1 VRIAS
6 GDGSVKRIAFLRTI
20 FPRMKPAVYLDHAAT
35 TPVRPEVLEAMMPY
49 LTEQSFGN
57 PSSAHRF
64 GRAARAG
71 IEQAR
76 RHIAEAIGAEPSQV
90 IFTSGGTE
98 ADNLSIVGS
107 ALAARDRGAPMC
119 AAVSAVEHKAVLA
132 AAHAVCHLGGREVL
146 LPVDTAGILELD
158 ALDRALAETPSVVS
172 VMWVNNEVGVV
183 QPVAQIAERCR
194 DAGVIFHTD
203 AVQAVGKVPVS
214 VQKLCCTLLTISG
227 HKIGAP
233 KGIGALIVRDRKAV
247 EAILH
252 GGGQQYGI
260 RPGTENV
267 AGAVALGRA
276 VQLATAERETLAQR
290 LLALR
295 DELARRLLATVPDL
309 VVNAEGSE
317 RAPHLLSIAVEGAD
331 SEALLMHLDLAGIAA
346 SSGSA
351 CSTGAVEPSH
361 VLVAMGVPRELALGT
376 IRFSFGRESSI
387 DDVDRA
393 AEVIPGVVAKV
404 RKLAGVLGRTG
415 GRADGRSVGLGEAAA
430 APEST
435 ARPADRQ
442 AAR

>member
-1 VRIAS
+1 
-6 GDGSVKRIAFLRTI
+6 
-20 FPRMKPAVYLDHAAT
+20 MKPPVYLDHAAT
-35 TPVRPEVLEAMMPY
+35 TPVRSEVLEAMMPY
-49 LTEQSFGN
+49 LTDQSFGN

-76 RHIAEAIGAEPSQV
+76 RQIAESLGAEPSQV

-98 ADNLSIVGS
+98 ADNLSIVGA

-146 LPVDTAGILELD
+146 LPVDSAGMLDLE

-183 QPVAQIAERCR
+183 QPVAHIAERCR

-203 AVQAVGKVPVS
+203 AVQALGKVEIS
-214 VQKLCCTLLTISG
+214 LQNLCCTLLTISG

-276 VQLATAERETLAQR
+276 VQLATVEREDLAQR
-290 LLALR
+290 LMKLR
-295 DELARRLLATVPDL
+295 DELARRLRATVPDL
-309 VVNAEGSE
+309 TVNAEGSK

-361 VLVAMGVPRELALGT
+361 VLVAMGIPRELALGT
-376 IRFSFGRESSI
+376 IRFSFGRESSM

-393 AEVIPGVVAKV
+393 AEAVPGVVAKV
-404 RKLAGVLGRTG
+404 RKLAGVLGRAGTRTE
-415 GRADGRSVGLGEAAA
+415 GRM
-430 APEST
+430 EST

-442 AAR
+442 TAR

>member
-1 VRIAS
+1 MR
-6 GDGSVKRIAFLRTI
+6 
-20 FPRMKPAVYLDHAAT
+20 PPVYLDHAAT
-35 TPVRPEVLEAMMPY
+35 TPVRAEVLEAMMPY
-49 LTEQSFGN
+49 LTDRSFGN

-76 RHIAEAIGAEPSQV
+76 RQIGEALGAEPSQV

-98 ADNLSIVGS
+98 ADNLSIVGA
-107 ALAARDRGAPMC
+107 ALAARERGAAMC

-146 LPVDTAGILELD
+146 LPVNSDGVLDLD
-158 ALDRALAETPSVVS
+158 ALDRALRDAPAVVS
-172 VMWVNNEVGVV
+172 VMWVNNEVGVL
-183 QPVAQIAERCR
+183 QPVGEIAGRCR
-194 DAGVIFHTD
+194 EANVIFHTD

-214 VQKLCCTLLTISG
+214 VERLCCTLLTISG

-252 GGGQQYGI
+252 GGGQQFGI

-276 VQLATAERETLAQR
+276 VQLAAAEQGALAERLSR
-290 LLALR
+290 LR
-295 DELARRLLATVPDL
+295 DALAERLKAAVPD
-309 VVNAEGSE
+309 VVIIAERSG
-317 RAPHLLSIAVEGAD
+317 RAPHLVSVAVPGAD

-361 VLVAMGVPRELALGT
+361 VLVAMGVPRDLALGA
-376 IRFSFGRESSI
+376 IRFSFGRESTME
-387 DDVDRA
+387 DVDRA
-393 AEVIPGVVAKV
+393 VEVVPAVVAKV
-404 RKLAGVLGRTG
+404 RKLAGVLGR
-415 GRADGRSVGLGEAAA
+415 AS
-430 APEST
+430 
-435 ARPADRQ
+435 
-442 AAR
+442 